1 MPSGQSP
8 KLIAT
13 INFKGG
19 VGKTTVTW
27 CMADTLA
34 LFPNQRV
41 LMFDLDAQMSLTQAI
56 ALNEDSGRLED
67 RFGKWYEIAVQRKR
81 TIFDAIE
88 AFTRPGST
96 FNFPVGFDVVY
107 QISDQLHFVPSVED
121 LYWLEL
127 EVFDRDSMRDFIR
140 RLIGKITN
148 TPKMSKYHY
157 VLFDCPPSFTLLSYS
172 VLTCAD
178 LVLIPVNP
186 DFFASRG
193 TSLILNSLKMR
204 IEPHPLPK
212 IGVFMNKTKTFGRD
226 ASTGKWRPTNES
238 AFYMRE
244 VGRVCSEASK
254 HENIDVRFFD
264 SFIRERVGIKR
275 AITGGGVPADLV
287 PDFRALWQESKEF
300 LSQ

>member
-1 MPSGQSP
+1 MPNTQSP

-34 LFPNQRV
+34 LFPNQKV

-56 ALNEDSGRLED
+56 TLNEDSGRLQD
-67 RFGKWYEIAVQRKR
+67 RFGDWYEKSVQRKK

-88 AFTRPGST
+88 AFTLPNAT
-96 FNFPVGFDVVY
+96 FNFPIGFDVIY

-140 RLIGKITN
+140 RLVGKISN
-148 TPKMSKYHY
+148 SPKMPKYDY
-157 VLFDCPPSFTLLSYS
+157 ILFDCPPSFTLLSYS

-178 LVLIPVNP
+178 LLLIPVNP

-212 IGVFMNKTKTFGRD
+212 IGVFMNKTKTFGREP
-226 ASTGKWRPTNES
+226 SGKWRPTNES

-244 VGRVCSEASK
+244 VARVCAEASK
-254 HENIDVRFFD
+254 RENIDVRFFD
-264 SFIRERVGIKR
+264 SFIRERVCIKR
-275 AITGGGVPADLV
+275 AITGGGVPGDLV

-300 LSQ
+300 LAR